1 MRIVINQGA
10 NMPPA
15 AAERYGIALA
25 PSHILVDGKE
35 YDAGSRITH
44 EQLDLWVK
52 TAEDFPH
59 VVGTTAHEFVHV
71 FTEAAK
77 TDSEILVVTASKKL
91 IQTYQAA
98 TAAARTMRERPAYA
112 SLKISVVDSGV
123 MDLPASLLTMVAGEA
138 RLAGL
143 PMRTT
148 AGILETLA
156 TRTSFCGF
164 VDTLDNLVRG
174 GRAGFLRAW
183 VADFLNIKPILGIR
197 DGELRSTGK
206 IKGSGDFVRAMT
218 EQLATAGAG
227 RRVWACIAHGSA
239 QDRAEALAESIRKT
253 FDVAYLLVMEQNPS
267 VYLHAGRGSIIAS
280 VFPIDGLPW
289 DPTTPK
295 F

>member
-1 MRIVINQGA
+1 MQIVINKGA
-10 NMPPA
+10 NMPANA
-15 AAERYGIALA
+15 ARHYGIALA

-44 EQLDLWVK
+44 EQLDSWVK
-52 TAEDFPH
+52 TARDFPY
-59 VVGTTAHEFVHV
+59 VVGTTAHEFVQV

-77 TDSEILVVTASKKL
+77 TENEILVVTASKKL

-98 TAAARTMRERPAYA
+98 TAAARTMKERSAYA
-112 SLKISVVDSGV
+112 SIKISIVDSGV

-143 PMRTT
+143 PLRTT

-156 TRTSFCGF
+156 TRTAFCGY

-183 VADFLNIKPILGIR
+183 IADFLDIKPILGIH

-206 IKGSGDFVRAMT
+206 IRGSGDFVRAMT
-218 EQLATAGAG
+218 EQLATAGER

-239 QDRAEALAESIRKT
+239 LDRAEELADSIRRT

-267 VYLHAGRGSIIAS
+267 VYLHAGRGSVIAS
-280 VFPIDGLPW
+280 VFPIDDLSWEP
-289 DPTTPK
+289 PTPK
-295 F
+295 L

>member
-1 MRIVINQGA
+1 
-10 NMPPA
+10 MPA
-15 AAERYGIALA
+15 SAAEQYDIALA

-35 YDAGSRITH
+35 YDAGDRITH
-44 EQLDLWVK
+44 EQLDVWVK
-52 TAEDFPH
+52 TARDFPY

-77 TDSEILVVTASKKL
+77 TDAEILVVTASKKL

-98 TAAARTMRERPAYA
+98 TAAARTMKERSAYA

-123 MDLPASLLTMVAGEA
+123 MDLPTSLLTMVAGEA
-138 RLAGL
+138 SLAGL

-156 TRTSFCGF
+156 TRTSFCGY
-164 VDTLDNLVRG
+164 VETLDNLVQG

-183 VADFLNIKPILGIR
+183 VADFLDIKPILGIR

-206 IKGSGDFVRAMT
+206 IRGNRDFARAMT
-218 EQLATAGAG
+218 DQLATAGQG

-239 QDRAEALAESIRKT
+239 PDRAEELAESIRRT

-280 VFPIDGLPW
+280 VFPIDGLSW
-289 DPTTPK
+289 EPTTPRL
-295 F
+295 